1 MLGRLQPEISYP
13 EETQGALDP
22 ETESGMGR
30 GEVALHLKRVCS
42 SSSWLPELLG
52 QGRHKMQAQP
62 SLCPC
67 GGPENLSLSG
77 LGLGSACNSGP
88 APCRAAWSLSS
99 VDEESTCAVSGWG
112 GGKSTVA
119 GHCECSPH
127 MPVTFVCSA
136 PPSPQHH

>member
-88 APCRAAWSLSS
+88 APCRAAWSLSN
-99 VDEESTCAVSGWG
+99 VDGESTHAVSR
-112 GGKSTVA
+112 GKPSVA
-119 GHCECSPH
+119 RTLRVLPTHASDICLQCPSLP
-127 MPVTFVCSA
+127 TA
-136 PPSPQHH
+136 PLN